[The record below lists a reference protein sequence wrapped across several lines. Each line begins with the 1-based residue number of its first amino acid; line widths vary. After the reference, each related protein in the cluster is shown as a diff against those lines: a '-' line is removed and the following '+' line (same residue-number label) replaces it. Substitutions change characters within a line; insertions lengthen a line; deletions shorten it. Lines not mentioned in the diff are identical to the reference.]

1 MDSNTFLL
9 GWAFLATCGI
19 GYFQSKAIKYKKHS
33 TVISFLLCEV
43 ACGEIKPKIEGKRYI
58 LKSDGVTFE
67 FERREND

>member
-19 GYFQSKAIKYKKHS
+19 GYFQSRAIKYKKHS

-43 ACGEIKPKIEGKRYI
+43 ACGEVKPEFNGSVYTV
-58 LKSDGVTFE
+58 KSDGVTFT
-67 FERREND
+67 FERKKDD